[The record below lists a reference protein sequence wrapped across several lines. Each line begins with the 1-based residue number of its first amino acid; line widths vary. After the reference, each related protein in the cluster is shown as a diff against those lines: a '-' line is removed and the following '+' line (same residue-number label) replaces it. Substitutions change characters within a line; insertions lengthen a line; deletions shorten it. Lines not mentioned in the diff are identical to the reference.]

1 MIRQRPW
8 EVIKRLARV
17 TDGWNVSSP
26 TRNTANTDWT
36 ERSPTAAMAL
46 EQVIMRPRMT
56 VVSGARRSV
65 MYSLALRSDC
75 SWNYWP
81 HLFTAASAEFQGHRK
96 SLSFSI
102 QLKHLLVRN
111 RKLSCRKKNRAT
123 LNLILHPPSAGRGG
137 VMFSSC
143 SAIRVCMRPS
153 VHSPSYL
160 LIYC

>member
-1 MIRQRPW
+1 
-8 EVIKRLARV
+8 
-17 TDGWNVSSP
+17 
-26 TRNTANTDWT
+26 
-36 ERSPTAAMAL
+36 MAL

-111 RKLSCRKKNRAT
+111 RKLSCRKKKPRDPQSYIASAQRRSWRRYVFQLLSHPCVHASVCPLTFISADILLMKLVNIIRSQVQMNLMT
-123 LNLILHPPSAGRGG
+123 LR
-137 VMFSSC
+137 
-143 SAIRVCMRPS
+143 RP
-153 VHSPSYL
+153 VVQRFDQW
-160 LIYC
+160 